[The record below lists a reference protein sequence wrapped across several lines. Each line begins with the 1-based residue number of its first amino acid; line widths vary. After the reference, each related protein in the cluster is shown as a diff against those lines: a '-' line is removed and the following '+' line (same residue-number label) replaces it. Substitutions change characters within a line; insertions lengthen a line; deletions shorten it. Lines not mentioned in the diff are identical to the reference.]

1 MVCSSLATAM
11 PYMLISTQIRL
22 ENGPTIVGDRN
33 SDPTLMEHLG
43 ARKITQPGN
52 DFPEYRTEDPPR
64 TVLNKL
70 ELMGYRVVA
79 MSGIGQTCIWTL
91 HKP

>member
-1 MVCSSLATAM
+1 M
-11 PYMLISTQIRL
+11 
-22 ENGPTIVGDRN
+22 GDRN

-43 ARKITQPGN
+43 AKKVTQAGN
-52 DFPEYRTEDPPR
+52 DFPEYRTDDPPR